1 MDDMERVLKTLGSI
15 SNEIQLIRRSQNQ
28 PMISTESF
36 NRFISK
42 NVPTMI
48 RTVQV
53 LEDITN
59 RIIARFDQMMTYK
72 NRTMEIASLV
82 SFAEWTALPNADSL
96 EHLMDRLHL
105 TMFGHTSNEIHRKTP
120 QATLLYQMMSNYEE
134 ALDERSRTLQSPQ
147 QFIGSLYTDI
157 AIIELKGYTLM
168 EFSLLILRVTGHGNF
183 TEETNIMRENFKK
196 RTEYSL
202 SFLRDV
208 MEQSDL
214 RIWRSDPPNHIAG
227 ITYIE
232 VTRLL
237 QGYIENEDGLNAGR
251 WCRYSCETYQNT
263 TVSGCISGAI
273 CQTVPQCLGRVY
285 NCQFVEKSMGICKSP
300 DDSSRRYEYIQLNNG
315 RVLGT
320 KKYCRRD
327 TTEAESWYRWFFW
340 GCDYCF
346 CLCDEP
352 GPNSD
357 RYFNLRETVSDV
369 KANKVVTGVRFAKK
383 NRIIHLQIQEG
394 QLLPQ
399 GAINE
404 STVEWKPVDDYL
416 ISSYNVIDG
425 RDFHIMS
432 FDSRGINLAEVM
444 KTDDKSFVVTGVR
457 LRLSNG
463 RLNLELQFT
472 KYDFKTG
479 NLMENVWQACKA
491 LPNVQLDLNDMDIPT
506 KSPQLSKQLSND
518 YNYLEFV
525 NTGINQDAAQT
536 TIPFIDIQDV
546 VSKDPV
552 PLAGIGI
559 YYKAVPGY
567 GGFIAPKIIQYDFT
581 PHTPVQV
588 SLN

>member
-1 MDDMERVLKTLGSI
+1 MDDMETVMETLDSI
-15 SNEIQLIRRSQNQ
+15 SNEIQLIRSSQNQ

-59 RIIARFDQMMTYK
+59 RIIARYDQMMTYK
-72 NRTMEIASLV
+72 NRKMEIASLV

-96 EHLMDRLHL
+96 QHLMDRLHL
-105 TMFGHTSNEIHRKTP
+105 TMFGHTSSAIHRKTP
-120 QATLLYQMMSNYEE
+120 QETLLYQMMSNYEE
-134 ALDERSRTLQSPQ
+134 ALDERFRTLQSPQ
-147 QFIGSLYTDI
+147 QFVGSLYTDI
-157 AIIELKGYTLM
+157 ATTELKGYSLM
-168 EFSLLILRVTGHGNF
+168 EFSLLILRATGHGNF
-183 TEETNIMRENFKK
+183 TEETNIMRENFKR

-202 SFLRDV
+202 SFLRSV

-214 RIWRSDPPNHIAG
+214 RIWRSDPPNHIAE
-227 ITYIE
+227 ITYAE

-237 QGYIENEDGLNAGR
+237 QGYIENEDGLNADR
-251 WCRYSCETYQNT
+251 RCRYSCEIYQDT
-263 TVSGCISGAI
+263 TVSGCISGAL
-273 CQTVPQCLGRVY
+273 CQSAPQCSGRVY
-285 NCQFVEKSMGICKSP
+285 NCQFVEKSMGICQSP
-300 DDSSRRYEYIQLNNG
+300 WYSSRRYEYIQYDSG

-320 KKYCRRD
+320 MSYCGRGTSR
-327 TTEAESWYRWFFW
+327 AESWYRWIFW
-340 GCDYCF
+340 QCSYCF
-346 CLCDEP
+346 CLCDEQ
-352 GPNSD
+352 GSKSD

-369 KANKVVTGVRFAKK
+369 KANKVVTGVRFAKR

-394 QLLPQ
+394 QLLPL

-416 ISSYNVIDG
+416 ISSYNVREG
-425 RDFHIMS
+425 RDYHSMS
-432 FDSRGINLAEVM
+432 YHRRGINLAEVM

-457 LRLSNG
+457 LRLSYG

-479 NLMENVWQACKA
+479 ELMENVWQASKTF
-491 LPNVQLDLNDMDIPT
+491 PNVQLDLDDKDIPT
-506 KSPQLSKQLSND
+506 KSRQLSQQLSKD

-546 VSKDPV
+546 VSKGPV

-567 GGFIAPKIIQYDFT
+567 GGFIAPKIIQYDFSS
-581 PHTPVQV
+581 HTPVQV